1 MTVLTGTAAPDATSD
16 VAMNTAIH
24 RGRRGAVIAEPS
36 PARPAAVCTKSVRQT
51 RQKMKRPAQHRRQP
65 VQEAFQPQTEE
76 GDIER
81 AQAAD
86 VGPNAEWSRVLGTPA
101 RAAMPEPTP
110 WWLSSDG
117 EHAHTACPLRPFA
130 HMVVAVEK
138 ESAEAALQGDAG
150 SMAAS
155 GHKSSNC
162 GDCRWRTDHGSDDA
176 CAMQPALTAERLS
189 GSRIVH
195 LSEALRR
202 KMASVTS
209 TKALGSTVGEV
220 LRVSARDRHAAGGSP
235 ARVRS
240 ASAGLWGMLGW
251 LVGAQDRPHQSQ
263 TQQQLRGDCS
273 GDSSSASWPR
283 RRQGRA
289 LAPDDD
295 PHFVGNEG
303 LGAVQLASVR
313 SAAKHHGCV
322 FALCAHA
329 LSADMQGEWL
339 AWRRASARGSHAA
352 GDPSVASG
360 TQLAVVHVAEV
371 STLHRAACN
380 GIDALMPP
388 PLPLPLDQYFGLMA
402 DTSRAALLGPPPVL
416 PPLLMQRP
424 DAGECDVDAD
434 IRWISLLVSRH
445 GLVEMAYPLARTP
458 VVPAADADSNDPALE
473 PCPPVALGS
482 YLGESVFS
490 RIHPEDV
497 VRVVKALRLAWDA
510 RPDVYHFS
518 RLRREWQR
526 RRLIAAD
533 DFHHRAVASAPSTP
547 PLRPHR
553 AATVSA
559 AASISA
565 ALPGSPR
572 NGLHQNSRC
581 VYHQDG
587 IEVSNG
593 VVELTVQIQLTG
605 AAAVDWSDP
614 DCVAEHARFARMK
627 LTRWP
632 LILKSPRT
640 ASVGHR
646 GGSSYNQIYPPEEL
660 PPEDP
665 QDGFVL
671 IGLRPLPEPARTRS
685 RSTADAYDL
694 ASDMK
699 KLSISSAT
707 SAATLVA
714 ASHGVMASSSSS
726 LGSAEL
732 VRLCRSSS
740 SLSCHETTARPSIE
754 FLDSAAAAV
763 PVRPGTPRPLP
774 PNSSG
779 SGNSHHCR
787 GGDNAAVAVPLPRP
801 IVGLSNNAVQ
811 TATGMSPHLSMR
823 RRSNITV
830 GSQQRSNP
838 EEGLA
843 ARAYEARCEL
853 TC

>member
-1 MTVLTGTAAPDATSD
+1 
-16 VAMNTAIH
+16 
-24 RGRRGAVIAEPS
+24 
-36 PARPAAVCTKSVRQT
+36 
-51 RQKMKRPAQHRRQP
+51 MKRPAQHRRQP

-86 VGPNAEWSRVLGTPA
+86 AGPNAEWSRVLGTPA

-150 SMAAS
+150 SIAAS

-209 TKALGSTVGEV
+209 TKALGSTVGEI

-263 TQQQLRGDCS
+263 TQQQLRGDYS

-322 FALCAHA
+322 FVLCAHA

-388 PLPLPLDQYFGLMA
+388 PLPLPLDQYFGHMA

-518 RLRREWQR
+518 RMRREWQR

-646 GGSSYNQIYPPEEL
+646 GGNSYNQIYPPEEL

-671 IGLRPLPEPARTRS
+671 IGLR
-685 RSTADAYDL
+685 
-694 ASDMK
+694 
-699 KLSISSAT
+699 
-707 SAATLVA
+707 
-714 ASHGVMASSSSS
+714 
-726 LGSAEL
+726 
-732 VRLCRSSS
+732 
-740 SLSCHETTARPSIE
+740 
-754 FLDSAAAAV
+754 
-763 PVRPGTPRPLP
+763 
-774 PNSSG
+774 
-779 SGNSHHCR
+779 
-787 GGDNAAVAVPLPRP
+787 
-801 IVGLSNNAVQ
+801 
-811 TATGMSPHLSMR
+811 
-823 RRSNITV
+823 
-830 GSQQRSNP
+830 
-838 EEGLA
+838 
-843 ARAYEARCEL
+843 
-853 TC
+853 